1 MLKTQS
7 EIDCQLFC
15 VHIYNKLNSLCIYS
29 TYTVQ
34 EHHLIIIYC
43 SLFCERVAFIFDIMV
58 FLAHQYIGETMAT
71 ATKKTLMDQLAGIV
85 SRNPFFLGWKG
96 GKRLQFRS
104 ASTGLVSLTQVLTE
118 IPRTISTIL
127 SLLTLINDHFIMFSF
142 LPSPPNMSLLIQ

>member
-15 VHIYNKLNSLCIYS
+15 VHIYNKRNSLCIYS

-58 FLAHQYIGETMAT
+58 FLAHQYIGETT
-71 ATKKTLMDQLAGIV
+71 ATVTTETLMDQLAGIV
-85 SRNPFFLGWKG
+85 SRSPFLG
-96 GKRLQFRS
+96 
-104 ASTGLVSLTQVLTE
+104 
-118 IPRTISTIL
+118 
-127 SLLTLINDHFIMFSF
+127 TLGFAKDS
-142 LPSPPNMSLLIQ
+142 

>member
-1 MLKTQS
+1 MLKSQS
-7 EIDCQLFC
+7 EVDCQLFC

-71 ATKKTLMDQLAGIV
+71 ATKKALMDQPAEIV
-85 SRNPFFLGWKG
+85 SRTPFLGIKG
-96 GKRLQFRS
+96 FRNTS
-104 ASTGLVSLTQVLTE
+104 IQGFV
-118 IPRTISTIL
+118 
-127 SLLTLINDHFIMFSF
+127 IN
-142 LPSPPNMSLLIQ
+142 

>member
-7 EIDCQLFC
+7 EVDCQLFC

-71 ATKKTLMDQLAGIV
+71 ATKKTLMDQPAEIV
-85 SRNPFFLGWKG
+85 SWNPFLGIKG
-96 GKRLQFRS
+96 FRNTS
-104 ASTGLVSLTQVLTE
+104 IQGFVINE
-118 IPRTISTIL
+118 IPLTISTIL
-127 SLLTLINDHFIMFSF
+127 SLFDFS
-142 LPSPPNMSLLIQ
+142 

>member
-7 EIDCQLFC
+7 EIQTDRCFC

-58 FLAHQYIGETMAT
+58 FLAHRYIGETTAT
-71 ATKKTLMDQLAGIV
+71 ATKKTLMDQLGETV
-85 SRNPFFLGWKG
+85 SRNPFLGIKG
-96 GKRLQFRS
+96 LK
-104 ASTGLVSLTQVLTE
+104 V
-118 IPRTISTIL
+118 
-127 SLLTLINDHFIMFSF
+127 
-142 LPSPPNMSLLIQ
+142 

>member
-7 EIDCQLFC
+7 DIDCQLFC

-58 FLAHQYIGETMAT
+58 FLAHQYIGDIMVT
-71 ATKKTLMDQLAGIV
+71 ATEKTLMDQLV
-85 SRNPFFLGWKG
+85 KRMSRNPFLGTKG
-96 GKRLQFRS
+96 
-104 ASTGLVSLTQVLTE
+104 
-118 IPRTISTIL
+118 
-127 SLLTLINDHFIMFSF
+127 
-142 LPSPPNMSLLIQ
+142 